1 LIKLTAV
8 ERAEIV
14 DVARRGAKR
23 CRDAMINLRFSDPQH
38 KIEMHQELEEIA
50 RMWESLAASALTLEL
65 PVVESPVLSATENSA
80 PMDHSEIERTYA
92 NRVFRVGT
100 RRTSQAALSHRIMTD
115 IRTRPASFSI
125 VTTQRSV
132 RGARPATSQ

>member
-14 DVARRGAKR
+14 DAARRGAKR

-50 RMWESLAASALTLEL
+50 RMWVTCPLQTEPRVSLGLPNLKEGHDAAEEA
-65 PVVESPVLSATENSA
+65 
-80 PMDHSEIERTYA
+80 
-92 NRVFRVGT
+92 FG
-100 RRTSQAALSHRIMTD
+100 
-115 IRTRPASFSI
+115 
-125 VTTQRSV
+125 
-132 RGARPATSQ
+132 

>member
-8 ERAEIV
+8 ERSEIV

-50 RMWESLAASALTLEL
+50 RMWESLAASTLEL
-65 PVVESPVLSATENSA
+65 PVIESLAPPATENSG
-80 PMDHSEIERTYA
+80 PMDRSES
-92 NRVFRVGT
+92 G
-100 RRTSQAALSHRIMTD
+100 
-115 IRTRPASFSI
+115 
-125 VTTQRSV
+125 RSAKND
-132 RGARPATSQ
+132 G

>member
-1 LIKLTAV
+1 MIKLTAV

-50 RMWESLAASALTLEL
+50 RMWESLAASALTLEP
-65 PVVESPVLSATENSA
+65 PVSPALSATENSG
-80 PMDHSEIERTYA
+80 PMDRSEIERTL
-92 NRVFRVGT
+92 GEK
-100 RRTSQAALSHRIMTD
+100 
-115 IRTRPASFSI
+115 
-125 VTTQRSV
+125 
-132 RGARPATSQ
+132 